1 MFLRKSLTNA
11 SCDGQGKTY
20 QIQYMIALLKCLNI
34 YSRVAEA
41 VTVTSIDLILFLVSL
56 YPPPVYFLQGLTD
69 LKMPALPGI
78 LVAIFAVGSP
88 LLTCAF
94 QIFVYFGMTQ
104 KSNHLLSY
112 RCILLLLLPSF
123 FPVLFSFFQFDMAWV
138 VSNLHFLVY
147 IKHFLIPIDILLSS
161 NEAKLHFRQTHSK
174 TFDVLN
180 VMKKS
185 VTDFYT
191 NYHHAITNNNAVEP
205 YELNNV

>member
-1 MFLRKSLTNA
+1 MLFF
-11 SCDGQGKTY
+11 
-20 QIQYMIALLKCLNI
+20 
-34 YSRVAEA
+34 
-41 VTVTSIDLILFLVSL
+41 TSSI
-56 YPPPVYFLQGLTD
+56 PPPIYFLQGLTEVD
-69 LKMPALPGI
+69 IPVLPGI

-94 QIFVYFGMTQ
+94 QIFVYFGITQ

-112 RCILLLLLPSF
+112 RCISLLLLPSF
-123 FPVLFSFFQFDMAWV
+123 FPAIFSLFQIDIFWMIK
-138 VSNLHFLVY
+138 NLHVYVFLVYVKHFLV
-147 IKHFLIPIDILLSS
+147 PIDILLSS

-191 NYHHAITNNNAVEP
+191 NYHHAITNNNRVEP
-205 YELNNV
+205 YELYNV

>member
-1 MFLRKSLTNA
+1 
-11 SCDGQGKTY
+11 
-20 QIQYMIALLKCLNI
+20 MIALPKRKF
-34 YSRVAEA
+34 SFRVAEI
-41 VTVTSIDLILFLVSL
+41 VTVMSIDLILFFVSIF
-56 YPPPVYFLQGLTD
+56 PPPVYFLQGLTKVDD
-69 LKMPALPGI
+69 LSVLPGI

-88 LLTCAF
+88 FLTCAF